1 MEAQARVVS
10 SSARP
15 SFQTKAKRGT
25 ETIAVAV
32 SHGRVRTARMWV
44 ARNWAVQ
51 RPDCAEA

>member
-32 SHGRVRTARMWV
+32 SHGRVRTASLLGGWSV
-44 ARNWAVQ
+44 
-51 RPDCAEA
+51 DCAQV